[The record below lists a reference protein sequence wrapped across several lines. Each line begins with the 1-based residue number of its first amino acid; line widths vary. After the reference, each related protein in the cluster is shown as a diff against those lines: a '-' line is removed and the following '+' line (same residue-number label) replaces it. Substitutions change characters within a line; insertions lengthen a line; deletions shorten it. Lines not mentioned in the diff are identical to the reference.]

1 MKWRKITS
9 QLYATSDSS
18 STESTFL
25 REEQP
30 NILTTCLHQ
39 NIQTLQKIFNH
50 NPYLIMNRHRLLD
63 REIVLVHFLG
73 LSDRTE
79 IREYILHLSM
89 PNMSNTSQSSTSLF
103 QLLKQLIDPIA
114 GGTSSSCIKEIV
126 NTILSGNTVFLLEN
140 HDQSYIVSTGA
151 SIERSISEPPS
162 QNVLRGPRDGFTES
176 LQTNTILIFQRIKNP
191 SLCIKQKTIGTITN
205 TNIGIVYIQDIV
217 NEGILNKLMHR
228 INNIKLEGILESA
241 YIEPYLLDDGYS
253 PFPTIYH
260 TERPDIVAAALLKG
274 RIAIIVDKTPFVL
287 IVPSLFQHF
296 LQSNE
301 DEYQSVYFSSFLRIL
316 RYSSFWAS
324 ILLPSLF
331 IAITCFHQEIIP
343 TPLLMN
349 LAAQRSGVPFPPII
363 EMLLMEITFE
373 VFREAALRLPR
384 TVANSISIV
393 GALVIGEA
401 AVQAGIVSSAT
412 IIIVACTA
420 ITNFT
425 FPLYT
430 LSLSTRLIR
439 FGFLLCASI
448 FGLYGVILGI
458 IILLL
463 HLCGVSSF
471 GLEYFSPSSTQ
482 KKEFFRT
489 PYSAQNR
496 ASLLEKCRSYFK
508 NRRRI

>member
-1 MKWRKITS
+1 MRWRKIDS
-9 QLYATSDSS
+9 RLYAKSDSS
-18 STESTFL
+18 STQNT
-25 REEQP
+25 EQP
-30 NILTTCLHQ
+30 GALTTCLHK
-39 NIQTLQKIFNH
+39 NIQTLRKIFNH
-50 NPYLIMNRHRLLD
+50 NPYLIMNHHQLLD
-63 REIVLVHFLG
+63 REIVLIHFQG
-73 LSDRTE
+73 LSDTTALRD
-79 IREYILHLSM
+79 YMLHSSV
-89 PNMSNTSQSSTSLF
+89 PNPSNTFQTSTAFF
-103 QLLKQLIDPIA
+103 QLLKQLIAPIA
-114 GGTSSSCIKEIV
+114 RGTSTSCIKKIV
-126 NTILSGNTVFLLEN
+126 DAILSGNTVVLLAN
-140 HDQSYIVSTGA
+140 YDQAYIVSTEA

-176 LQTNTILIFQRIKNP
+176 LQTNIVLIFQRIKNP
-191 SLCIKQKTIGTITN
+191 DLCIKQKTIGTITN

-217 NEGILNKLMHR
+217 NEGIFNELMHR
-228 INNIKLEGILESA
+228 INNIKLDGILESA
-241 YIEPYLLDDGYS
+241 YIESYLLDNGYS

-301 DEYQSVYFSSFLRIL
+301 DEYQSVYFSSFLRVL

-324 ILLPSLF
+324 VLLPSLF

-349 LAAQRSGVPFPPII
+349 LAAQRSSVPFPPII

-420 ITNFT
+420 ITNFI

-430 LSLSTRLIR
+430 LSFSTRLIR

-458 IILLL
+458 MVLLL

-489 PYSAQNR
+489 SYSAQNR
-496 ASLLEKCRSYFK
+496 ASLLEKWRSYFK
-508 NRRRI
+508 NGRRI